1 MTTEGPITKQPKGL
15 NVFER
20 YLTIWVILCIVG
32 GIVLGKF
39 APSFAEYLDGLA
51 IYVNNAPVV
60 SIPIAVC
67 LFFMM
72 YPIMVKIDFAEV
84 VKAGKTIKPVG
95 LTLFINWA
103 VKPFTMYAISVL
115 FLGVLFYGFIGSEAT
130 DIVKL
135 PLGAAAEVGEK
146 YGDGVVV
153 MVNNAKMLEV
163 PLWRSYLA
171 GCILL
176 GIAPC
181 LPRYRQPT
189 NTKQKAS

>member
-1 MTTEGPITKQPKGL
+1 MTTNSSVKIDTQSMSI
-15 NVFER
+15 FER
-20 YLTIWVILCIVG
+20 YLTVWIALCIVG
-32 GIVLGKF
+32 GIFLGKL
-39 APSFAEYLDGLA
+39 APSVAQTLDGMA
-51 IYVNNAPVV
+51 ISVNGAPVV

-84 VKAGKTIKPVG
+84 LKAGKSIKPVG

-103 VKPFTMYAISVL
+103 VKPFTMYAIAIFFLGTL
-115 FLGVLFYGFIGSEAT
+115 FLGFIGPDET
-130 DIVKL
+130 DLVKL
-135 PLGAAAEVGEK
+135 PLGVTAEVGDA
-146 YGDGVVV
+146 YGDGTVVE
-153 MVNNAKMLEV
+153 VNSVKMLEV

-181 LPRYRQPT
+181 TAMVLVWGFL
-189 NTKQKAS
+189 A